1 MTSIYLHGELSNEF
15 GNKFELEVNSV
26 AEAIS
31 AIEANTGKFIVF
43 LQSKIQDYVGYHVIV
58 DDSDIGEEDIICKTP
73 QKEIHITPVIEGG
86 KSGAFKIIAGLALIA
101 APYLA
106 ATAAGGLGA
115 GFTGTALGGAAGSS
129 TIGALYGSLNF
140 FGNMAVSL
148 GLSLVMGGI
157 TELMTKQPK
166 MGEAKS
172 TQSYLFEGN
181 QNNQAQGQPV
191 PIGYGRL
198 RVGSQLV
205 GQMQK
210 NSLLTDNSFEKTQER
225 RQKQWEEVVND
236 TFTRLSESYRDFKA
250 QRPSNGRNRD
260 STTLYEY
267 ALDKNKGFYG
277 SATEL
282 DKLVISQATVRKGR
296 FPYYFELSE
305 GLAIGN
311 KPAQF

>member
-106 ATAAGGLGA
+106 ATMAGGLGL
-115 GFTGTALGGAAGSS
+115 GFAGTALGGAAQSA

-166 MGEAKS
+166 MGESRS

-181 QNNQAQGQPV
+181 QNNQAQDEN
-191 PIGYGRL
+191 YL
-198 RVGSQLV
+198 SKL
-205 GQMQK
+205 
-210 NSLLTDNSFEKTQER
+210 DNT
-225 RQKQWEEVVND
+225 
-236 TFTRLSESYRDFKA
+236 
-250 QRPSNGRNRD
+250 
-260 STTLYEY
+260 
-267 ALDKNKGFYG
+267 
-277 SATEL
+277 
-282 DKLVISQATVRKGR
+282 
-296 FPYYFELSE
+296 
-305 GLAIGN
+305 
-311 KPAQF
+311 

>member
-15 GNKFELEVNSV
+15 GSKFELEVDSV

-31 AIEANTGKFIVF
+31 AIEANTGRFIVF

-106 ATAAGGLGA
+106 ATMAGGLGA
-115 GFTGTALGGAAGSS
+115 GFTGAALFGGAAQSA

-166 MGEAKS
+166 MGESRS

-210 NSLLTDNSFEKTQER
+210 NSLLTDNSFEKAKER

-236 TFTRLSESYRDFKA
+236 TFERLNESYNDWRQEKPQHWGATLQYYAKDVYLLSLATDLDKIVIQQATETYLF
-250 QRPSNGRNRD
+250 RNRA
-260 STTLYEY
+260 SVSH
-267 ALDKNKGFYG
+267 F
-277 SATEL
+277 
-282 DKLVISQATVRKGR
+282 SQD
-296 FPYYFELSE
+296 
-305 GLAIGN
+305 LAIKN
-311 KPAQF
+311 RPKYF

>member
-15 GNKFELEVNSV
+15 GSKFELEVDSV

-31 AIEANTGKFIVF
+31 AIEANTGRFIVF

-106 ATAAGGLGA
+106 ATMVGAGAGLVTTAGMTAVTTTTTTLGGIAASLGGLTFA
-115 GFTGTALGGAAGSS
+115 
-129 TIGALYGSLNF
+129 
-140 FGNMAVSL
+140 GNMVVSL

-166 MGEAKS
+166 MGESRS

-210 NSLLTDNSFEKTQER
+210 NSLLTDNSFEKAKER

-236 TFTRLSESYRDFKA
+236 TFERLNESYNDWRQEKPQHRGA
-250 QRPSNGRNRD
+250 
-260 STTLYEY
+260 TLQYY
-267 ALDKNKGFYG
+267 AKDVYLLSLATDLDKIVIQQ
-277 SATEL
+277 ATETY
-282 DKLVISQATVRKGR
+282 ISRYRASVSHFSQD
-296 FPYYFELSE
+296 
-305 GLAIGN
+305 LAIKN
-311 KPAQF
+311 RPKYF